1 MDPKLALA
9 LVAGTASALMLVL
22 GGIFLHFGTRQE
34 RELEDRV
41 RGVTKVAAAA
51 AAPETRKSGSRGGG
65 GSALGLFRR
74 VGEILRDRAFFS
86 ERDLLDME
94 RTVVAA
100 GFDPRHAVPTFIGIK
115 VILFFLMP
123 FAAFLIARLQG
134 GNVIAWTGGGAVIGL
149 MGPNWVLGYMRKKHV
164 SELRRGMADALDML
178 VVCAEAGLGLDSSV
192 ERVAKELGRSN
203 GAVAE
208 EFSLLA
214 YELRVLPD
222 RRTALTRL
230 AERAPL
236 DELQRL
242 AGTLAQTFRFGTP
255 LAQALRV
262 LANESRQTRMLRL
275 ETKAARLPALMVLPL
290 ILFIMPCLFIVL
302 VGPSVVTLT
311 ERFGG

>member
-1 MDPKLALA
+1 MDAKLALA
-9 LVAGTASALMLVL
+9 IVAGTVSALMLVL
-22 GGIFLHFGTRQE
+22 GGIFLHYGTRQE
-34 RELEDRV
+34 RELEERV
-41 RGVTKVAAAA
+41 RGVNKVAAAA
-51 AAPETRKSGSRGGG
+51 APEARRSSRGSGG
-65 GSALGLFRR
+65 GSALGIFRR

-123 FAAFLIARLQG
+123 FTAFLIARLQG
-134 GNVIAWTGGGAVIGL
+134 GGNEIAWTGGGAVIGL
-149 MGPNWVLGYMRKKHV
+149 MGPNWVLGYMRKKHI